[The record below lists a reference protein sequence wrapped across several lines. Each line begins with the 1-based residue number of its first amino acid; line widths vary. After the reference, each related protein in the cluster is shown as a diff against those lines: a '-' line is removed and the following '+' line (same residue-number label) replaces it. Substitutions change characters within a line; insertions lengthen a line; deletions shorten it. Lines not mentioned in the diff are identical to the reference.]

1 MPLFLSNAA
10 LNAFSLLWQLVFHEP
25 PPSGLL
31 RHLDRFLAFGTG
43 MVAAKFLS
51 VIAQIVIGRVLGQAG
66 YGQLTIV
73 LLLAGYL
80 AVPITGGWGLAF
92 TRIVANETETD
103 RRLAALNSLL
113 LVALLMCL
121 LVCGF
126 FLGLRSY
133 LGDWIGIGGRLI
145 DATLIMGLLYAWW
158 SLSKQIAQGFQDWRT
173 YVVVEVA
180 LSIILLAALLAFIL
194 AGHVDL
200 YGVVV
205 LFWIAYGLA
214 GFGAIRYLVG
224 AIKLGV
230 VRTYVKPIVR
240 HGGFMLLSGL
250 VTVSTYSMDRIIIQ
264 KSLGPESVGLYQ
276 AHFLATFGV
285 VSALMTILIT
295 YLFPLFCRDDNGHL
309 HRNLGRLSLLQYP
322 VTILLSAAVGRGVLW
337 LYGYPLCLPLLV
349 CLTLFGAVQFH
360 VQMKAWYLSS
370 KGANTALIALGSQ
383 LTFLIL
389 NAMILVVLV
398 DRLGIISGGIALLA
412 AALGSLLYLICSKS
426 SIR

>member
-1 MPLFLSNAA
+1 
-10 LNAFSLLWQLVFHEP
+10 
-25 PPSGLL
+25 
-31 RHLDRFLAFGTG
+31 
-43 MVAAKFLS
+43 
-51 VIAQIVIGRVLGQAG
+51 
-66 YGQLTIV
+66 
-73 LLLAGYL
+73 
-80 AVPITGGWGLAF
+80 
-92 TRIVANETETD
+92 
-103 RRLAALNSLL
+103 
-113 LVALLMCL
+113 
-121 LVCGF
+121 
-126 FLGLRSY
+126 
-133 LGDWIGIGGRLI
+133 
-145 DATLIMGLLYAWW
+145 
-158 SLSKQIAQGFQDWRT
+158 
-173 YVVVEVA
+173 
-180 LSIILLAALLAFIL
+180 
-194 AGHVDL
+194 
-200 YGVVV
+200 
-205 LFWIAYGLA
+205 
-214 GFGAIRYLVG
+214 
-224 AIKLGV
+224 
-230 VRTYVKPIVR
+230 
-240 HGGFMLLSGL
+240 MLLSGL